1 MFYYAAG
8 PIINNTF
15 TASLLD
21 LKGGTSLGGPLQ
33 TASLL
38 DPAGTVTIIFS
49 SGKHGIISLPN
60 EPQRAISKRPFGYF
74 EGHDGLLG
82 TWLFTRIQGQTPLS
96 QMKNL
101 TTNTGVSTDT
111 GNGIVTTA
119 SLDFFCEF
127 QVSGELAGIVVCG
140 DVSEVVGSVFYV
152 LKYSGDRGDGVAAV
166 LLSLSGDFS
175 VDQKMHALRILT
187 KNGIKTGLNDG
198 TEESLTDKS
207 QLVPA
212 QVSTQNLKQVVI
224 GKPLPLA
231 EVKIIEALKIWASEA
246 RAIVQQIP

>member
-1 MFYYAAG
+1 M
-8 PIINNTF
+8 
-15 TASLLD
+15 
-21 LKGGTSLGGPLQ
+21 
-33 TASLL
+33 
-38 DPAGTVTIIFS
+38 
-49 SGKHGIISLPN
+49 
-60 EPQRAISKRPFGYF
+60 
-74 EGHDGLLG
+74 
-82 TWLFTRIQGQTPLS
+82 
-96 QMKNL
+96 
-101 TTNTGVSTDT
+101 
-111 GNGIVTTA
+111 
-119 SLDFFCEF
+119 
-127 QVSGELAGIVVCG
+127 VCG

-166 LLSLSGDFS
+166 LLSSSGDFS